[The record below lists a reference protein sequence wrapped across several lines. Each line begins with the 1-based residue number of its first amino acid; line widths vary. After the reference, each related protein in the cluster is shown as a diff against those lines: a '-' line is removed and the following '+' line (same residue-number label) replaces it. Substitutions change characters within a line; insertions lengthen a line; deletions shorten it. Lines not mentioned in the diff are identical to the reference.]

1 MTSRSTHFNSV
12 VLNDVRYTISGPV
25 ISELA
30 AQLPEQI
37 NIGEKSAKNL
47 RNRNTIIWDGFH
59 RGALQRDI
67 IDLEADVNKAWV
79 AYAGIRTVGHTVL
92 PPLATATAAVSGSP
106 TSCSTLGVRNSTVYG
121 TFNGTDVRA
130 YNNGTDSWGASLDTL
145 PAAATDVINVRMGG
159 TEYIVWAT
167 TSGYTYYNGSSFTDD
182 TKDAKY
188 LAFWD
193 ERLWGID
200 NTGQLWWSKDIGTEF
215 DDAQLPLPDGSV
227 QGLFVGR
234 STNAGRLVL
243 YVSTTRGL
251 YVHDADANVL
261 VPIDPEVPEHQ
272 DNGLGFL
279 RYLDSTYY
287 SAGLGIYRFVNS
299 PSQADVSVMG
309 LDRRGGLP
317 SDHAGTITKL
327 VASHQEV
334 IALVNDASN
343 EPAIYGWRPH
353 EVVRYGE
360 VEDPH
365 GAWQM
370 LWDSGA
376 TGTEVDTML
385 ATTAYDTYRLWW
397 SYGGTIYYMALPRD
411 VLNPLELS
419 TYNYA
424 SSGEVITPH
433 LDGQEISDNKLAV
446 ELFVNAINATATE
459 TIVVDY
465 EINESGSWVNLGT
478 ITASGITTYS
488 LASGVGVAFNRIR
501 FRFTFARGGTTTNT
515 PDLGKVEFH
524 WLRPIDVKWRHTF
537 TIKWEGIPEFGRTAE
552 NQLDQL
558 INAAGSITLLDFTF
572 RNRDADDDG
581 ASNPYNAYVKVMALR
596 LAQTTGNQW
605 DGAVEVTVE
614 EI

>member
-1 MTSRSTHFNSV
+1 MTSRAFQPNSV
-12 VLNDVRYTISGPV
+12 ILNGVRYDITGKV
-25 ISELA
+25 VSELA
-30 AQLPEQI
+30 SQLPEQI
-37 NIGEKSAKNL
+37 NIGEKSSKNL
-47 RNRNTIIWDGFH
+47 RNRNTLIWDGFH

-67 IDLEADVNKAWV
+67 LDLESDANKAFI

-92 PPLATATAAVSGSP
+92 PPLATATAAIAGPP
-106 TSCSTLGVRNSTVYG
+106 TSCTTLGVRNSEVYG
-121 TFNGTDVRA
+121 TFNGTAVHK
-130 YNNGTDSWGASLDTL
+130 YNNSGDTWGAALDTL

-167 TSGYTYYNGSSFTDD
+167 TSGYTYYNGSTFVDD
-182 TKDAKY
+182 TTDAKY

-193 ERLWGID
+193 DRLWGID
-200 NTGQLWWSKDIGTEF
+200 NTGQLWWAKDIGTEF
-215 DDAQLPLPDGSV
+215 NDAQLPLPDGSV

-251 YVHDADANVL
+251 YVHDADANIL
-261 VPIDPEVPEHQ
+261 VPVDPEIPEHQ

-287 SAGLGIYRFVNS
+287 SAGLGLYRFVNQ
-299 PSQADVSVMG
+299 PSQANVSTMG

-317 SDHAGTITKL
+317 ADHTGTITKI

-334 IALVNDASN
+334 IALVNDSSN

-353 EVVRYGE
+353 EVAKFGE

-376 TGTEVDTML
+376 TGTQVDTML
-385 ATTAYDTYRLWW
+385 VTTAYSTYRLYW
-397 SYGGTIYYMALPRD
+397 SYGGRIYYMQLPRD

-419 TYNYA
+419 TYAYA
-424 SSGEVITPH
+424 ASGEVITPW

-446 ELFVNAINATATE
+446 ELFVNAINATANE
-459 TIVVDY
+459 TITVAY
-465 EINESGSWVNLGT
+465 EINESGSWVNLGAISST
-478 ITASGITTYS
+478 GITTYS
-488 LASGVGVAFNRIR
+488 LASGVGVSFNRIR

-524 WLRPIDVKWRHTF
+524 WLRPIDVKWKHVF
-537 TIKWEGIPEFGRTAE
+537 TIRWEGIPQFGRTAE

-558 INAAGSITLLDFTF
+558 INAAGSITLLDFTI
-572 RNRDADDDG
+572 RSRDADDDG
-581 ASNPYNAYVKVMALR
+581 DSNPYNAYVKVVGLR
-596 LAQTTGNQW
+596 LVQSTGTDW
-605 DGAVEVTVE
+605 DAVVEVTVE